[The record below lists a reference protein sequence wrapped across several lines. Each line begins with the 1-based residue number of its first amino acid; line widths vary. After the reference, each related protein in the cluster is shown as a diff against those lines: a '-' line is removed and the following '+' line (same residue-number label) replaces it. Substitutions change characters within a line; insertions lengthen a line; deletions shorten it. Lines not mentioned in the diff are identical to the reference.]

1 MNSKRSMPMSVR
13 TRFAPSPTG
22 YLHIGGVRTALFN
35 WLYARHCG
43 GTFILRIEDTD
54 KERSTNESVQAI
66 LEGMAWMG
74 LDYDEGP
81 IYQSDRP
88 ERYKEVIDQLLDVG
102 QAYRCYC
109 TREELDKVREE
120 QRAQG
125 IKPRYNRHCRDQ
137 HNPERPDVESV
148 IRFKNPLEGSVQ
160 FNDAIRG
167 EVVISNE
174 ELDDLVIARANGTP
188 TYNFAV
194 VVDDIDMEITHVIRG
209 DDHVNN
215 TPRQINIF
223 KALGAALPI
232 FVHVPMIVGGDGQRL
247 SKRHGA
253 VSVLQYRDEGFLPE
267 AMQNYLVRLGWSSGD
282 QEIFSLDEMISSF
295 DIQAVN
301 RAASAFDIDKL
312 KWLNQHYIKASDS
325 TQLVSLLSDRLK
337 GRGIDVSNGPPV
349 DDVVSALRERA
360 QTLDEMADKSEY
372 FFSDFEDYDAN
383 AAQKHLRPVARDML
397 ADVRNRLLAVEPWSA
412 DLIHAQVMATV
423 EDYDAKLGKLAQPL
437 RVAVSGTAATP
448 PIDETLLLVGKARTV
463 DRIDRALEF
472 IDRRMAETA

>member
-1 MNSKRSMPMSVR
+1 MSVR

-43 GTFILRIEDTD
+43 GTFVLRIEDTD

-81 IYQSDRP
+81 IYQSDRL
-88 ERYKEVIDQLLDVG
+88 ERYKEVIDQLLDAG

-160 FNDAIRG
+160 FDDAIRG
-167 EVVISNE
+167 QIVISNE
-174 ELDDLVIARANGTP
+174 ELDDLVITRANGSP

-194 VVDDIDMEITHVIRG
+194 VVDDIDMGITHVIRG

-223 KALGAALPI
+223 KALGEALPI

-253 VSVLQYRDEGFLPE
+253 VSVLQYRGEGFLPE
-267 AMQNYLVRLGWSSGD
+267 AMLNYLVRLGWSSGD

-295 DIQAVN
+295 DIQDVN
-301 RAASAFDIDKL
+301 RAASAFDVDKL

-337 GRGIDVSNGPPV
+337 DRGIDVSSGPPV

-372 FFSDFEDYDAN
+372 FFSEFEDYDTK

-397 ADVRNRLLAVEPWSA
+397 ADVRSRLSVVEPWSA
-412 DLIHAQVMATV
+412 ELIHAQVMATV
-423 EDYDAKLGKLAQPL
+423 EKYDAKLGKLAQPL

-463 DRIDRALEF
+463 DRIDRALVF
-472 IDRRMAETA
+472 IDRRMAENA

>member
-1 MNSKRSMPMSVR
+1 MSVR

-43 GTFILRIEDTD
+43 GTFVLRIEDTD

-81 IYQSDRP
+81 IYQSDRL
-88 ERYKEVIDQLLDVG
+88 ERYKEVIDQLLDAG

-160 FNDAIRG
+160 FDDAIRG
-167 EVVISNE
+167 QIVISNE
-174 ELDDLVIARANGTP
+174 ELDDLVITRANGSP

-194 VVDDIDMEITHVIRG
+194 VVDDIDMGITHVIRG

-223 KALGAALPI
+223 KALGEALPI

-253 VSVLQYRDEGFLPE
+253 VSVLQYRGEGFLPE
-267 AMQNYLVRLGWSSGD
+267 AMLNYLVRLGWSSGD

-295 DIQAVN
+295 DIQDVN
-301 RAASAFDIDKL
+301 RAASAFDVDKL

-325 TQLVSLLSDRLK
+325 AQLVSLLSDRLK
-337 GRGIDVSNGPPV
+337 DRDIDVSSGPPV

-372 FFSDFEDYDAN
+372 FFSEFEDYDTK

-397 ADVRNRLLAVEPWSA
+397 ADVRSRLSVVEPWSA
-412 DLIHAQVMATV
+412 ELIHAQVMATV
-423 EDYDAKLGKLAQPL
+423 EEYDAKLGKLAQPL

-463 DRIDRALEF
+463 DRIDRALVF
-472 IDRRMAETA
+472 IDRRMAENA

>member
-1 MNSKRSMPMSVR
+1 MSVR

-88 ERYKEVIDQLLDVG
+88 ERYKEVIDQLLDAG

-109 TREELDKVREE
+109 TREELDQVREE

-337 GRGIDVSNGPPV
+337 GRGIDVFNGPPV

-372 FFSDFEDYDAN
+372 FFSEFEDYDAN

-397 ADVRNRLLAVEPWSA
+397 ADVRNRLSAVEPWSA

>member
-1 MNSKRSMPMSVR
+1 MSVR

-43 GTFILRIEDTD
+43 GTFVLRIEDTD

-81 IYQSDRP
+81 IYQSDRL
-88 ERYKEVIDQLLDVG
+88 ERYKEVIDQLLDAG

-160 FNDAIRG
+160 FDDAIRG
-167 EVVISNE
+167 QIVISNE
-174 ELDDLVIARANGTP
+174 ELDDLVITRANDTP

-194 VVDDIDMEITHVIRG
+194 VVDDIDMGITHVIRG

-223 KALGAALPI
+223 KALGEALPI

-253 VSVLQYRDEGFLPE
+253 VSVLQYRGEGFLPE
-267 AMQNYLVRLGWSSGD
+267 AMLNYLVRLGWSSGD

-295 DIQAVN
+295 DIQDVN
-301 RAASAFDIDKL
+301 RAASAFDVDKL

-337 GRGIDVSNGPPV
+337 DRGIDVSSGPPV

-372 FFSDFEDYDAN
+372 FFSEFEDYDTK

-397 ADVRNRLLAVEPWSA
+397 ADVRSRLSVVEPWSA
-412 DLIHAQVMATV
+412 ELIHAQVMATV

-463 DRIDRALEF
+463 DRIDRALVF
-472 IDRRMAETA
+472 IDRRMAENA

>member
-1 MNSKRSMPMSVR
+1 MSVR

-43 GTFILRIEDTD
+43 GTFVLRIEDTD

-81 IYQSDRP
+81 IYQSDRL
-88 ERYKEVIDQLLDVG
+88 ERYKEVIDQLLDAG

-160 FNDAIRG
+160 FDDAIRG
-167 EVVISNE
+167 QIVISNE
-174 ELDDLVIARANGTP
+174 ELDDLVITRANGTP

-194 VVDDIDMEITHVIRG
+194 VVDDIDMGITHVIRG

-223 KALGAALPI
+223 KALGEALPI

-253 VSVLQYRDEGFLPE
+253 VSVLQYRSEGFLPE
-267 AMQNYLVRLGWSSGD
+267 AMLNYLVRLGWSSGD

-295 DIQAVN
+295 DIQDVN
-301 RAASAFDIDKL
+301 RAASAFDVDKL

-337 GRGIDVSNGPPV
+337 DRGIDVSSGPPV

-372 FFSDFEDYDAN
+372 FFSEFEDYDTK

-397 ADVRNRLLAVEPWSA
+397 ADVRSRLSVVEPWSA
-412 DLIHAQVMATV
+412 ELIHAQVMATV
-423 EDYDAKLGKLAQPL
+423 EEYDAKLGKLAQPL

-463 DRIDRALEF
+463 DRIDRALVF
-472 IDRRMAETA
+472 IDRRMAENA

>member
-1 MNSKRSMPMSVR
+1 
-13 TRFAPSPTG
+13 
-22 YLHIGGVRTALFN
+22 
-35 WLYARHCG
+35 
-43 GTFILRIEDTD
+43 
-54 KERSTNESVQAI
+54 
-66 LEGMAWMG
+66 MG

-81 IYQSDRP
+81 IYQSDRL
-88 ERYKEVIDQLLDVG
+88 ERYKEVIDQLLDAG

-125 IKPRYNRHCRDQ
+125 IKPRYNRRCRDQ
-137 HNPERPDVESV
+137 HNPERPDMESV

-160 FNDAIRG
+160 FDDAIRG
-167 EVVISNE
+167 QIVISNE
-174 ELDDLVIARANGTP
+174 ELDDLVITRANGTP

-194 VVDDIDMEITHVIRG
+194 VVDDIDMGITHVIRG

-223 KALGAALPI
+223 KALGEALPI

-253 VSVLQYRDEGFLPE
+253 VSVLQYRGEGFLPE
-267 AMQNYLVRLGWSSGD
+267 AMLNYLVRLGWSSGD

-295 DIQAVN
+295 DIQDVN
-301 RAASAFDIDKL
+301 RAASAFDVDKL

-337 GRGIDVSNGPPV
+337 DRGIDVSSGPPV

-372 FFSDFEDYDAN
+372 FFSEFEDYDTK

-397 ADVRNRLLAVEPWSA
+397 ADVRSRLSVVEPWSA
-412 DLIHAQVMATV
+412 ELIHAQVMATV

-463 DRIDRALEF
+463 DRIDRALVF
-472 IDRRMAETA
+472 IDRRMAENA

>member
-1 MNSKRSMPMSVR
+1 MSVR

-43 GTFILRIEDTD
+43 GTFVLRIEDTD

-81 IYQSDRP
+81 IYQSDRL
-88 ERYKEVIDQLLDVG
+88 ERYKEVIDQLLDAG

-137 HNPERPDVESV
+137 HNPERLDVESV

-160 FNDAIRG
+160 FDDAIRG
-167 EVVISNE
+167 QIVISNE
-174 ELDDLVIARANGTP
+174 ELDDLVITRANGSP

-194 VVDDIDMEITHVIRG
+194 VVDDIDMGITHVIRG

-223 KALGAALPI
+223 KALGEALPI

-253 VSVLQYRDEGFLPE
+253 VSVLQYRGEGFLPE
-267 AMQNYLVRLGWSSGD
+267 AMLNYLVRLGWSSGD

-295 DIQAVN
+295 DIQDVN
-301 RAASAFDIDKL
+301 RAASAFDVDKL

-337 GRGIDVSNGPPV
+337 DRGIDVSSGPPV

-372 FFSDFEDYDAN
+372 FFSEFEDYDTK

-397 ADVRNRLLAVEPWSA
+397 ADVRSRLSVVEPWSA
-412 DLIHAQVMATV
+412 ELIHAQVMATV
-423 EDYDAKLGKLAQPL
+423 EEYDAKLGKLAQPL

-448 PIDETLLLVGKARTV
+448 PIDETLMLVGKARTV
-463 DRIDRALEF
+463 DRIDRALVF
-472 IDRRMAETA
+472 IDRRMAENA

>member
-1 MNSKRSMPMSVR
+1 MSVR

-88 ERYKEVIDQLLDVG
+88 ERYKEVIDQLLDAG

-325 TQLVSLLSDRLK
+325 TRLVSLLSDRLK
-337 GRGIDVSNGPPV
+337 GRGIDVFNGPPV

-372 FFSDFEDYDAN
+372 FFSEFGDYDAN
-383 AAQKHLRPVARDML
+383 AAKKHLRPVARDML
-397 ADVRNRLLAVEPWSA
+397 ADVRNRLSAVEPWSA

>member
-1 MNSKRSMPMSVR
+1 MSVR

-66 LEGMAWMG
+66 FEGMAWMG

-81 IYQSDRP
+81 IYQSDRL
-88 ERYKEVIDQLLDVG
+88 ERYKEVIDQLLDAG

-109 TREELDKVREE
+109 TREALDKVREE

-160 FNDAIRG
+160 FDDAIRG
-167 EVVISNE
+167 QIVISNE
-174 ELDDLVIARANGTP
+174 ELDDLVITRANGTP

-194 VVDDIDMEITHVIRG
+194 VVDDIDMGITHVIRG

-223 KALGAALPI
+223 KVLGAALPI

-253 VSVLQYRDEGFLPE
+253 VSVLQYRGEGFLPE
-267 AMQNYLVRLGWSSGD
+267 AMLNYLVRLGWSSGD

-295 DIQAVN
+295 DIQDVN

-312 KWLNQHYIKASDS
+312 KWLNQHYIKVSDS
-325 TQLVSLLSDRLK
+325 AQLVSLLSDRLK
-337 GRGIDVSNGPPV
+337 DRGIDVSSGPPV

-372 FFSDFEDYDAN
+372 FFSEFEDYDVN

-397 ADVRNRLLAVEPWSA
+397 ADVRSRLSVVEPWSA
-412 DLIHAQVMATV
+412 ELIHAQVMATV

-463 DRIDRALEF
+463 DRIDRALVF
-472 IDRRMAETA
+472 IDRRMAENA

>member
-1 MNSKRSMPMSVR
+1 MSVR

-43 GTFILRIEDTD
+43 GTFVLRIEDTD

-81 IYQSDRP
+81 IYQTDRL
-88 ERYKEVIDQLLDVG
+88 ERYKEVIDQLLDAG

-160 FNDAIRG
+160 FDDAIRG
-167 EVVISNE
+167 QIVISNE
-174 ELDDLVIARANGTP
+174 ELDDLVITRANGTP

-194 VVDDIDMEITHVIRG
+194 VVDDIDMGITHVIRG

-223 KALGAALPI
+223 EVLGAALPI

-253 VSVLQYRDEGFLPE
+253 VSVLQYRGEGFLPE
-267 AMQNYLVRLGWSSGD
+267 AMLNYLVRLGWSSGD

-295 DIQAVN
+295 DIQDVN
-301 RAASAFDIDKL
+301 RAASAFDVDKL

-337 GRGIDVSNGPPV
+337 DRGIDVSSGPPV

-372 FFSDFEDYDAN
+372 FFSEFEDYDVN

-397 ADVRNRLLAVEPWSA
+397 ADVRSRLSVVEPWSA
-412 DLIHAQVMATV
+412 ELIHAQVMATV

-463 DRIDRALEF
+463 DRIDRALVF
-472 IDRRMAETA
+472 IDRRMAENA

>member
-1 MNSKRSMPMSVR
+1 MSVR

-160 FNDAIRG
+160 FDDAIRG

-337 GRGIDVSNGPPV
+337 GRGIDVFNGPPV

-372 FFSDFEDYDAN
+372 FFSEFEAYDAN

-397 ADVRNRLLAVEPWSA
+397 ADVRNRLSAVEPWSA

>member
-1 MNSKRSMPMSVR
+1 MSVR

-43 GTFILRIEDTD
+43 GTFVLRIEDTD

-81 IYQSDRP
+81 IYQTDRL
-88 ERYKEVIDQLLDVG
+88 ERYKEVIDQLLDAG

-160 FNDAIRG
+160 FDDAIRG
-167 EVVISNE
+167 QIVISNE
-174 ELDDLVIARANGTP
+174 ELDDLVITRANGTP

-194 VVDDIDMEITHVIRG
+194 VVDDIDMGITHVIRG

-223 KALGAALPI
+223 KVLGAALPI

-295 DIQAVN
+295 DIQNVN
-301 RAASAFDIDKL
+301 RAASAFDVDKL

-325 TQLVSLLSDRLK
+325 AQLVSLLSDRLK
-337 GRGIDVSNGPPV
+337 DRGIDVSSGPPV

-372 FFSDFEDYDAN
+372 FFSEFEDYDVN

-397 ADVRNRLLAVEPWSA
+397 ADVRSRLSVVEPWSA
-412 DLIHAQVMATV
+412 ELIHAQVMATV

-463 DRIDRALEF
+463 DRIDRALVF
-472 IDRRMAETA
+472 IDRRMAENA

>member
-1 MNSKRSMPMSVR
+1 MPMSVR

-43 GTFILRIEDTD
+43 GTFVLRIEDTD

-81 IYQSDRP
+81 IYQSDRL
-88 ERYKEVIDQLLDVG
+88 ERYKEVIDQLLDAG

-137 HNPERPDVESV
+137 HNPERPDMESV

-160 FNDAIRG
+160 FDDPIRG
-167 EVVISNE
+167 QIVISNE
-174 ELDDLVIARANGTP
+174 ELDDLVITRANGTP

-194 VVDDIDMEITHVIRG
+194 VVDDIDMGITHVIRG

-223 KALGAALPI
+223 KVLGAALPI

-267 AMQNYLVRLGWSSGD
+267 AMLNYLVRLGWSSGD

-295 DIQAVN
+295 DIQDVN
-301 RAASAFDIDKL
+301 RAASAFDVDKL
-312 KWLNQHYIKASDS
+312 KWLNQHYIKGSDS

-337 GRGIDVSNGPPV
+337 DRGIDVSSGPPV

-372 FFSDFEDYDAN
+372 FFSEFEDYDTK

-397 ADVRNRLLAVEPWSA
+397 ADVRSRLSVVEPWSA
-412 DLIHAQVMATV
+412 ELIHAQVMATV
-423 EDYDAKLGKLAQPL
+423 EEYDAKLGKLAQPL

-463 DRIDRALEF
+463 DRIDRALVF
-472 IDRRMAETA
+472 IDRRMAENA

>member
-1 MNSKRSMPMSVR
+1 MSVR

-43 GTFILRIEDTD
+43 GTFVLRIEDTD

-81 IYQSDRP
+81 IYQSDRL
-88 ERYKEVIDQLLDVG
+88 ERYKEVIDQLLDAG

-137 HNPERPDVESV
+137 HNPERPDMESV

-160 FNDAIRG
+160 FDDAIRG
-167 EVVISNE
+167 QIVISNE
-174 ELDDLVIARANGTP
+174 ELDDLVITRANGTP

-194 VVDDIDMEITHVIRG
+194 VVDDIDMGITHVIRG

-223 KALGAALPI
+223 KALGEALPI

-253 VSVLQYRDEGFLPE
+253 VSVLQYRGEGFLPE
-267 AMQNYLVRLGWSSGD
+267 AMLNYLVRLGWSSGD

-295 DIQAVN
+295 DIQDVN
-301 RAASAFDIDKL
+301 RAASAFDVDKL

-337 GRGIDVSNGPPV
+337 DRGIDVSSGPPV

-372 FFSDFEDYDAN
+372 FFSEFEDYDTK

-397 ADVRNRLLAVEPWSA
+397 ADVRSRLSVVEPWSA
-412 DLIHAQVMATV
+412 ELIHAQVMATV
-423 EDYDAKLGKLAQPL
+423 EEYDAKLGKLAQPL

-463 DRIDRALEF
+463 DRIDRALVF
-472 IDRRMAETA
+472 IDRRMAENA

>member
-1 MNSKRSMPMSVR
+1 MSVR

-81 IYQSDRP
+81 IYQSDRL
-88 ERYKEVIDQLLDVG
+88 ERYKEVIDQLLDAG

-160 FNDAIRG
+160 FDDAIRG
-167 EVVISNE
+167 QIVISNE
-174 ELDDLVIARANGTP
+174 ELDDLVITRANGTP

-194 VVDDIDMEITHVIRG
+194 VVDDIDMGITHVIRG

-223 KALGAALPI
+223 KVLGAGLPI

-295 DIQAVN
+295 DIQDVN

-312 KWLNQHYIKASDS
+312 KWLNQHYIKVSDS
-325 TQLVSLLSDRLK
+325 AQLVSLLSDRLK
-337 GRGIDVSNGPPV
+337 DRGIDVSSGPPV

-372 FFSDFEDYDAN
+372 FFSEFEDYDVN

-397 ADVRNRLLAVEPWSA
+397 ADVRSRLSVVEPWSA
-412 DLIHAQVMATV
+412 ELIHAQVMATV

-463 DRIDRALEF
+463 DRIDRALVF
-472 IDRRMAETA
+472 IDRRMAENA

>member
-1 MNSKRSMPMSVR
+1 MSVR

-81 IYQSDRP
+81 IYQTDRL
-88 ERYKEVIDQLLDVG
+88 ERYKEVIDQLLDAG

-160 FNDAIRG
+160 FDDAIRG
-167 EVVISNE
+167 QIVISNE
-174 ELDDLVIARANGTP
+174 ELDDLVITRANGTP

-194 VVDDIDMEITHVIRG
+194 VVDDIDMGITHVIRG

-223 KALGAALPI
+223 KVLGAGLPI

-295 DIQAVN
+295 DVQDVN
-301 RAASAFDIDKL
+301 RAASAFDVDKL

-325 TQLVSLLSDRLK
+325 AQLVSLLSDRLK
-337 GRGIDVSNGPPV
+337 DRGIDVSSGPPV

-372 FFSDFEDYDAN
+372 FFSEFEDYDVN

-397 ADVRNRLLAVEPWSA
+397 ADVRSRLSVVEPWSA
-412 DLIHAQVMATV
+412 ELIHAQVMATV

-448 PIDETLLLVGKARTV
+448 PIDETLLIVGKARTI
-463 DRIDRALEF
+463 DRIDRALVF
-472 IDRRMAETA
+472 IDRRMAENA

>member
-1 MNSKRSMPMSVR
+1 MSVR

-54 KERSTNESVQAI
+54 RERSTDESVQAI
-66 LEGMAWMG
+66 LDGMAWMG
-74 LDYDEGP
+74 LDCDEGP
-81 IYQSDRP
+81 IYQTGRL
-88 ERYKEVIDQLLDVG
+88 ERYQRVIDQLLDAG
-102 QAYRCYC
+102 KAYRCYC
-109 TREELDKVREE
+109 TKEELDKIREE

-125 IKPRYNRHCRDQ
+125 IKPRYNRHCRDR
-137 HNPERPDVESV
+137 HNPERPDARPV
-148 IRFKNPLEGSVQ
+148 IRFKNPLQGSVA
-160 FNDAIRG
+160 FDDAIRG
-167 EVVISNE
+167 KVVISND
-174 ELDDLVIARANGTP
+174 ELDDLVIARTNGGP

-223 KALGAALPI
+223 KALGAALPV
-232 FVHVPMIVGGDGQRL
+232 FAHVPMIVGGDGQRL

-267 AMQNYLVRLGWSSGD
+267 AMRNYLVRLGWSSGD

-295 DIQAVN
+295 DIQNVN
-301 RAASAFDIDKL
+301 RATSSFDSDKL

-325 TQLVSLLSDRLK
+325 AQLVALLSDRLK
-337 GRGIDVSNGPPV
+337 GRGIDVSGGPPV

-360 QTLDEMADKSEY
+360 QTLGEMADKSEY
-372 FFSDFEDYDAN
+372 FFSDFEDYDTK
-383 AAQKHLRPVARDML
+383 AAQKHLRPVVRDML
-397 ADVRNRLLAVEPWSA
+397 ADVRSRLSVVEPWRA
-412 DLIHAQVMATV
+412 ELIHAQVIATV

-448 PIDETLLLVGKARTV
+448 PIDETLLLVGKARTLE
-463 DRIDRALEF
+463 RIDRALVF
-472 IDRRMAETA
+472 IDRRTAANA

>member
-1 MNSKRSMPMSVR
+1 MSVR

-81 IYQSDRP
+81 IYQSDRL
-88 ERYKEVIDQLLDVG
+88 ERYKEVIDQLLDAG

-160 FNDAIRG
+160 FDDAIRG
-167 EVVISNE
+167 QIVISNE
-174 ELDDLVIARANGTP
+174 ELDDLVITRANGTP

-194 VVDDIDMEITHVIRG
+194 VVDDIDMGITHVIRG

-223 KALGAALPI
+223 KVLAAALPI

-267 AMQNYLVRLGWSSGD
+267 ALQNYLVRLGWSSGD

-295 DIQAVN
+295 DIQDVN
-301 RAASAFDIDKL
+301 RAASAFDIDKH
-312 KWLNQHYIKASDS
+312 KWLNQHYIKVSDS
-325 TQLVSLLSDRLK
+325 AQLVSLLSDRLK
-337 GRGIDVSNGPPV
+337 DRGIDVSSGPPV

-372 FFSDFEDYDAN
+372 FFSEFEDYDVN

-397 ADVRNRLLAVEPWSA
+397 ADVRSRLSVVEPWSA
-412 DLIHAQVMATV
+412 ELIHAQVMATV

-463 DRIDRALEF
+463 DRIDRALVF
-472 IDRRMAETA
+472 IDRRMAENA

>member
-1 MNSKRSMPMSVR
+1 MSVR

-43 GTFILRIEDTD
+43 GTFVLRIEDTD

-81 IYQSDRP
+81 IYQSDRL
-88 ERYKEVIDQLLDVG
+88 ERYKEVIDQLLDAG

-137 HNPERPDVESV
+137 HNPERPDMESV

-160 FNDAIRG
+160 FDDAIRG
-167 EVVISNE
+167 QIVISNK
-174 ELDDLVIARANGTP
+174 ELDDLVITRANGTP

-194 VVDDIDMEITHVIRG
+194 VVDDIDMGITHVIRG

-253 VSVLQYRDEGFLPE
+253 VSVLQYRGEGFLPE
-267 AMQNYLVRLGWSSGD
+267 AMLNYLVRLGWSSGD

-295 DIQAVN
+295 DIQDVN
-301 RAASAFDIDKL
+301 RAASAFDVDKL

-337 GRGIDVSNGPPV
+337 DRGIDVSSGPPV

-372 FFSDFEDYDAN
+372 FFSEFEDYDTK

-397 ADVRNRLLAVEPWSA
+397 ADVRSRLSVVEPWSA
-412 DLIHAQVMATV
+412 ELIHAQVMATV

-463 DRIDRALEF
+463 DRIDRALVF
-472 IDRRMAETA
+472 IDRRMAENA

>member
-1 MNSKRSMPMSVR
+1 MSVR

-43 GTFILRIEDTD
+43 GTFVLRIEDTD

-81 IYQSDRP
+81 IYQSDRL
-88 ERYKEVIDQLLDVG
+88 ERYKEVIDQLLDAG

-160 FNDAIRG
+160 FDDAIRG
-167 EVVISNE
+167 QIVISNE
-174 ELDDLVIARANGTP
+174 ELDDLVITRANGTP

-194 VVDDIDMEITHVIRG
+194 VVDDIDMGITHVIRG

-223 KALGAALPI
+223 KVLGAALPI

-295 DIQAVN
+295 DIQNVN
-301 RAASAFDIDKL
+301 RAASAFDVDKL

-337 GRGIDVSNGPPV
+337 DRGIDVSSGPPV

-372 FFSDFEDYDAN
+372 FFSEFEDYDVN
-383 AAQKHLRPVARDML
+383 AAQKHLRPIARDML
-397 ADVRNRLLAVEPWSA
+397 ADVRSRLSVVEPWSA
-412 DLIHAQVMATV
+412 ELIHAQVMATV

-463 DRIDRALEF
+463 DRIDRALVF
-472 IDRRMAETA
+472 IDRRMAENA

>member
-1 MNSKRSMPMSVR
+1 MSVR

-54 KERSTNESVQAI
+54 QERSTNESVQAI

-81 IYQSDRP
+81 IYQSDRL
-88 ERYKEVIDQLLDVG
+88 ERYKEVIDQLLDAG

-109 TREELDKVREE
+109 TREELDQVRDE

-223 KALGAALPI
+223 KALGAALPL

-325 TQLVSLLSDRLK
+325 TRLVSLLSDRLK
-337 GRGIDVSNGPPV
+337 GRGIDVFNGPPV

-372 FFSDFEDYDAN
+372 FFSEFEDYDVN

-397 ADVRNRLLAVEPWSA
+397 ADVRSRLSVVEPWSA
-412 DLIHAQVMATV
+412 ELIHAQVMATV

-463 DRIDRALEF
+463 DRIDRALGF
-472 IDRRMAETA
+472 IERRMAENA

>member
-1 MNSKRSMPMSVR
+1 MSVR

-54 KERSTNESVQAI
+54 QERSTNESVQAI

-81 IYQSDRP
+81 IYQSDRL
-88 ERYKEVIDQLLDVG
+88 ERYKEVIDQLLDAG

-160 FNDAIRG
+160 FDDAIRG
-167 EVVISNE
+167 GVVISNE
-174 ELDDLVIARANGTP
+174 ELDDLVVARGNGTP

-223 KALGAALPI
+223 KALGASLPI
-232 FVHVPMIVGGDGQRL
+232 FAHVPMIVGGDGQRL

-312 KWLNQHYIKASDS
+312 KWINQHYIKASDS
-325 TQLVSLLSDRLK
+325 TRLVSLLSDRLK
-337 GRGIDVSNGPPV
+337 GRGIDVFNGPPV

-360 QTLDEMADKSEY
+360 QTLEEMADKSEY
-372 FFSDFEDYDAN
+372 FFSEFEDYDAK

-397 ADVRNRLLAVEPWSA
+397 ADVRNRLSVVEPWSA

-423 EDYDAKLGKLAQPL
+423 ADYDAKLGKLAQPL

>member
-1 MNSKRSMPMSVR
+1 MSVR

-43 GTFILRIEDTD
+43 GTFVLRIEDTD

-81 IYQSDRP
+81 IYQSDRL
-88 ERYKEVIDQLLDVG
+88 ERYKEVIDQLLDAG

-160 FNDAIRG
+160 FDDAIRG
-167 EVVISNE
+167 QIVISNE
-174 ELDDLVIARANGTP
+174 ELDDLVITRANGTP

-194 VVDDIDMEITHVIRG
+194 VVDDIDMGITHVIRG

-223 KALGAALPI
+223 KVLGAALPI

-295 DIQAVN
+295 DIQDVN

-312 KWLNQHYIKASDS
+312 KWLNQHYIKVSDS
-325 TQLVSLLSDRLK
+325 AQLVSLLSDRLK
-337 GRGIDVSNGPPV
+337 DRGIDVSSGPPV

-372 FFSDFEDYDAN
+372 FFSEFEDYDVN

-397 ADVRNRLLAVEPWSA
+397 ADVRSRLSVVEPWSA
-412 DLIHAQVMATV
+412 ELIHAQVMATV

-463 DRIDRALEF
+463 DRIDRALVF
-472 IDRRMAETA
+472 IDRRMAENA

>member
-1 MNSKRSMPMSVR
+1 MSVR

-54 KERSTNESVQAI
+54 RERSTDESVQAI
-66 LEGMAWMG
+66 LDGMAWMG

-81 IYQSDRP
+81 IYQTGRL
-88 ERYKEVIDQLLDVG
+88 ERYQKVIDQLLDAG
-102 QAYRCYC
+102 KAYRCYC
-109 TREELDKVREE
+109 AKEELDKIREE

-125 IKPRYNRHCRDQ
+125 IKPRSNRHCRDR
-137 HNPERPDVESV
+137 HNPERPDARPV
-148 IRFKNPLEGSVQ
+148 IRFKNPLQGSVA
-160 FNDAIRG
+160 FDDAIRG
-167 EVVISNE
+167 KVVISND
-174 ELDDLVIARANGTP
+174 ELDDLVIARTNGGP

-223 KALGAALPI
+223 KALGAALPV
-232 FVHVPMIVGGDGQRL
+232 FAHVPMIVGGDGQRL

-267 AMQNYLVRLGWSSGD
+267 AMRNYLVRLGWSSGD

-295 DIQAVN
+295 DIQNVN
-301 RAASAFDIDKL
+301 RAASSFDSDKL

-325 TQLVSLLSDRLK
+325 AQLVALLSDRLK
-337 GRGIDVSNGPPV
+337 GRGIDVSGGPPV

-360 QTLDEMADKSEY
+360 QTLGEMANKSEY
-372 FFSDFEDYDAN
+372 FFSDFENYDTK
-383 AAQKHLRPVARDML
+383 AAQKHLRPIVRDML
-397 ADVRNRLLAVEPWSA
+397 ADVRSRLSVVEPWRA
-412 DLIHAQVMATV
+412 ELIHAQVIATV

-448 PIDETLLLVGKARTV
+448 PIDETLLLVGKARTLE
-463 DRIDRALEF
+463 RIDRALVF
-472 IDRRMAETA
+472 IDRRTAANA

>member
-1 MNSKRSMPMSVR
+1 MSVR

-43 GTFILRIEDTD
+43 GTFVLRIEDTD

-81 IYQSDRP
+81 IYQSDRL
-88 ERYKEVIDQLLDVG
+88 ERYKEVIDQLLDAG

-160 FNDAIRG
+160 FDDAIRG
-167 EVVISNE
+167 QIVISNE
-174 ELDDLVIARANGTP
+174 ELDDLVITRANGTP

-194 VVDDIDMEITHVIRG
+194 VVDDIDMGITHVIRG

-223 KALGAALPI
+223 KVLGAALPI

-253 VSVLQYRDEGFLPE
+253 VSVLQYRKEGFLPE
-267 AMQNYLVRLGWSSGD
+267 ALQNYLVRLGWSSGD

-295 DIQAVN
+295 DIQDVN

-312 KWLNQHYIKASDS
+312 KWLNQHYIKVSDS
-325 TQLVSLLSDRLK
+325 AQLVSLLSDRLK
-337 GRGIDVSNGPPV
+337 DRGIDVSSGPPV

-372 FFSDFEDYDAN
+372 FFSEFEDYDVN

-397 ADVRNRLLAVEPWSA
+397 ADVRSRLSVVEPWSA
-412 DLIHAQVMATV
+412 ELIHAQVMATV

-463 DRIDRALEF
+463 DRIDRALVF
-472 IDRRMAETA
+472 IDRRMAENA

>member
-1 MNSKRSMPMSVR
+1 MSVR

-54 KERSTNESVQAI
+54 RERSTDESVQAI
-66 LEGMAWMG
+66 LDGMAWMG

-81 IYQSDRP
+81 IYQTGRL
-88 ERYKEVIDQLLDVG
+88 ERYQKVIDQLLDAG
-102 QAYRCYC
+102 KAYRCYC
-109 TREELDKVREE
+109 TKEELDKIREE

-125 IKPRYNRHCRDQ
+125 IKPRYNRHCRDR
-137 HNPERPDVESV
+137 HNPERPDARPV
-148 IRFKNPLEGSVQ
+148 IRFKNPLQGSVA
-160 FNDAIRG
+160 FDDAIRG
-167 EVVISNE
+167 KVVISND
-174 ELDDLVIARANGTP
+174 ELDDLVIARTNGGP

-223 KALGAALPI
+223 KALGAALPV
-232 FVHVPMIVGGDGQRL
+232 FAHVPMIVGGDGQRL

-267 AMQNYLVRLGWSSGD
+267 AMRNYLVRLGWSSGD

-295 DIQAVN
+295 DIQNVN
-301 RAASAFDIDKL
+301 RAASSFDSDKL

-325 TQLVSLLSDRLK
+325 AQLVALLSDRLK
-337 GRGIDVSNGPPV
+337 GRGIDVSGGPPV

-360 QTLDEMADKSEY
+360 QTLGEMADKSEY
-372 FFSDFEDYDAN
+372 FFSDFEDYDTK

-397 ADVRNRLLAVEPWSA
+397 ADVRSRLSVVEPWSA
-412 DLIHAQVMATV
+412 ELIHAQVMATV

-463 DRIDRALEF
+463 DRIDRALVF
-472 IDRRMAETA
+472 IDRRMAENA

>member
-1 MNSKRSMPMSVR
+1 MSVR

-81 IYQSDRP
+81 IYQSDRL
-88 ERYKEVIDQLLDVG
+88 ERYKEVIDQLLDAG

-160 FNDAIRG
+160 FDDAIRG
-167 EVVISNE
+167 QIVISNE
-174 ELDDLVIARANGTP
+174 ELDDLVITRANGTP

-194 VVDDIDMEITHVIRG
+194 VVDDIDMGITHVIRG

-215 TPRQINIF
+215 TPRQINIL
-223 KALGAALPI
+223 KVLGAALPI

-267 AMQNYLVRLGWSSGD
+267 ALQNYLVRLGWSSGD

-295 DIQAVN
+295 DIQDVN

-312 KWLNQHYIKASDS
+312 KWLNQHYIKVSDS
-325 TQLVSLLSDRLK
+325 AQLVSLLSDRLK
-337 GRGIDVSNGPPV
+337 DRGIDVSSGPPV

-372 FFSDFEDYDAN
+372 FFSEFEDYDVT

-397 ADVRNRLLAVEPWSA
+397 ADVRSRLSVVEPWSA
-412 DLIHAQVMATV
+412 ELIHAQVMATV

-463 DRIDRALEF
+463 DRIDRALVF
-472 IDRRMAETA
+472 IDRRMAENA

>member
-1 MNSKRSMPMSVR
+1 MSVR

-43 GTFILRIEDTD
+43 GTFVLRIEDTD

-81 IYQSDRP
+81 IYQSDRL
-88 ERYKEVIDQLLDVG
+88 ERYKEVIDQLLDAG

-160 FNDAIRG
+160 FDDAIRG
-167 EVVISNE
+167 QIVISNE
-174 ELDDLVIARANGTP
+174 ELDDLVITRANGTP

-194 VVDDIDMEITHVIRG
+194 VVDDIDMGITHVIRG

-223 KALGAALPI
+223 KALGEALPI

-253 VSVLQYRDEGFLPE
+253 VSVLQYRGEGFLPE
-267 AMQNYLVRLGWSSGD
+267 AMLNYLVRLGWSSGD

-295 DIQAVN
+295 DIQDVN

-325 TQLVSLLSDRLK
+325 AQLVSLLSDRLK
-337 GRGIDVSNGPPV
+337 DRGIDVSSGPPV

-372 FFSDFEDYDAN
+372 FFSEFEDYDTK

-397 ADVRNRLLAVEPWSA
+397 ADVRSRLSVVEPWSA
-412 DLIHAQVMATV
+412 ELIHAQVMATV

-463 DRIDRALEF
+463 DRIDRALVF
-472 IDRRMAETA
+472 IDRRMAENA

>member
-1 MNSKRSMPMSVR
+1 MSVR

-43 GTFILRIEDTD
+43 GTFVLRIEDTD

-81 IYQSDRP
+81 IYQSDRL
-88 ERYKEVIDQLLDVG
+88 ERYKEVIDQLLDAG

-160 FNDAIRG
+160 FDDAIRG
-167 EVVISNE
+167 QIVISNE
-174 ELDDLVIARANGTP
+174 ELDDLVITRANGTP

-194 VVDDIDMEITHVIRG
+194 VVDDIDMGITHVIRG

-215 TPRQINIF
+215 TPRQSNIF

-295 DIQAVN
+295 DIQDVN
-301 RAASAFDIDKL
+301 RAASAFDVDKL

-337 GRGIDVSNGPPV
+337 DRGIDVSSGPPV

-372 FFSDFEDYDAN
+372 FFSEFEDYDTK

-397 ADVRNRLLAVEPWSA
+397 ADVRSRLSVVEPWSA
-412 DLIHAQVMATV
+412 ELIHAQVMATV

-463 DRIDRALEF
+463 DRIDRALVF
-472 IDRRMAETA
+472 IDRRMAENA

>member
-1 MNSKRSMPMSVR
+1 MSVR

-81 IYQSDRP
+81 IYQSDRL
-88 ERYKEVIDQLLDVG
+88 ERYKEVIDQLLDAG

-160 FNDAIRG
+160 FDDAIRG
-167 EVVISNE
+167 QIVISNE
-174 ELDDLVIARANGTP
+174 ELDDLVITRANGTP
-188 TYNFAV
+188 TYNLAV
-194 VVDDIDMEITHVIRG
+194 VVDDIDMGITHVIRG

-223 KALGAALPI
+223 EVLGAALPI
-232 FVHVPMIVGGDGQRL
+232 FVHVPMIVGEDGQRL

-267 AMQNYLVRLGWSSGD
+267 ALQNYLVRLGWSSGD

-295 DIQAVN
+295 DIQDVN

-312 KWLNQHYIKASDS
+312 KWLNQHYIKVSDS
-325 TQLVSLLSDRLK
+325 AQLVSLLSDRLK
-337 GRGIDVSNGPPV
+337 DRGIDVSSGPPV
-349 DDVVSALRERA
+349 DDVVSVLRERA

-372 FFSDFEDYDAN
+372 FFSEFEDYDVN

-397 ADVRNRLLAVEPWSA
+397 ADVRSRLSVVEPWSA
-412 DLIHAQVMATV
+412 ELIHAQVMATV

-463 DRIDRALEF
+463 DRIDRALVF
-472 IDRRMAETA
+472 IDRRMAENA